1 MSIKNQNN
9 NKPELC
15 DKCNKEK
22 VITLA
27 YGPHNFCKQHFNKFF
42 ENRFKK
48 TIRKHDLFKSKEK
61 LLVAVSGGKDS
72 LVTLLLLNKY
82 YSKSNPIEVLII
94 DEGVKGYRKQAIN
107 VAKKTCKKL
116 KINYTIVSF
125 KEKFGITNDQIMPLI
140 LENKKLGGTCAFC
153 GTMRRNIMNSFAKK
167 NKFDKLA
174 TGHNLDDEV
183 QSFVMN
189 VFNNEVERIMRSG
202 AKPGIIKNINFVKRI
217 KPLYETPE
225 KEIIAYCAFNN
236 IKHHS
241 QECCPYSW
249 TAKRNEYREM
259 LNHFENRFPGTEY
272 SILRFYE
279 KLKKIITPK
288 KEEIKMLSKEL
299 KTCQQCGEPTE
310 KEICKTCELIKKIKQ
325 EKQKQTNI
333 KNQTKTTITKK
344 SEKEKQKKSII
355 VKKQTN
361 NAKKTNKK
369 NAGHSK
375 KLNNNK
381 IKLETTSKANK
392 KLTCATTKYN

>member
-1 MSIKNQNN
+1 MDIKNQNN
-9 NKPELC
+9 NKSKLC
-15 DKCNKEK
+15 DKCNNEK

-27 YGPHNFCKQHFNKFF
+27 YGPHNFCKNHFNKFF

-82 YSKSNPIEVLII
+82 FSKSNSIEVLII

-107 VAKKTCKKL
+107 VAKKTCEKL
-116 KINYTIVSF
+116 KIKYDIISF

-167 NKFDKLA
+167 NKFDKLV

-189 VFNNEVERIMRSG
+189 VFNNEIERVIRSG
-202 AKPGIIKNINFVKRI
+202 AKPGIIKNAGFVKRI

-236 IKHHS
+236 IEHYS
-241 QECCPYSW
+241 QDCCPYSW

-288 KEEIKMLSKEL
+288 KEEIRMLSKEL
-299 KTCQQCGEPTE
+299 KNCHLCGEPTE
-310 KEICKTCELIKKIKQ
+310 KKICKTCELIKKIKH
-325 EKQKQTNI
+325 EKQKQI
-333 KNQTKTTITKK
+333 KNPNKTTITKK
-344 SEKEKQKKSII
+344 SEKKKQKKSTI
-355 VKKQTN
+355 VKKQIN
-361 NAKKTNKK
+361 NTKKTNKK
-369 NAGHSK
+369 NARHSK
-375 KLNNNK
+375 KLNNNNQ
-381 IKLETTSKANK
+381 IKLKINSKANK